1 MDENKEIPA
10 HVRRL
15 VGDVEQLVRP
25 YQHLADK
32 LRADAEASQPPPREV
47 IAERQE
53 QDDLPDLKTILV
65 EAIREAGGE
74 PTLKKAPA
82 ESKPTT
88 VNDCMAAMLLE
99 DPTRVG
105 WSARKWAEVVSGKLK
120 RKVSAS
126 AVKQTNTWKKQIIPG
141 RALMRADKA
150 TRNEIMSDDK
160 ATRDALTRADKTSRS
175 R

>member
-10 HVRRL
+10 DLRKLVENAERLARPYLRL
-15 VGDVEQLVRP
+15 VANVE
-25 YQHLADK
+25 AGAK
-32 LRADAEASQPPPREV
+32 AAQPPPREV